1 MALID
6 VSELMLDPDFVM
18 TFTIYRRMASVNS
31 YGENVVSESS
41 VSSVGSIQAA
51 TAETA
56 KRLPN
61 GVQLSKFKTIFTKA
75 VIQADS
81 AGQYMDQ
88 IEWKSQ
94 RYNVFQV
101 TPWEDFGAG
110 WYMVDCELQKASL

>member
-1 MALID
+1 MARID
-6 VSELMLDPDFVM
+6 VSELMVDPDFIM
-18 TFTIYRRMASVNS
+18 NFTIIRRVPTINT
-31 YGENVVSESS
+31 YGENSLTETPVSA
-41 VSSVGSIQAA
+41 VGSIQAA

-56 KRLPN
+56 KRLPD

-75 VIQADS
+75 VILADS
-81 AGQYMDQ
+81 AGNYPDQ

>member
-1 MALID
+1 MARID
-6 VSELMLDPDFVM
+6 VSELMVDPDFIM
-18 TFTIYRRMASVNS
+18 NFTIIRRVPTINNF
-31 YGENVVSESS
+31 GENSLVETPVAA
-41 VSSVGSIQAA
+41 VGSIQAA
-51 TAETA
+51 TGETA

-61 GVQLSKFKTIFTKA
+61 GVQLSKFKTVFTKA

-81 AGQYMDQ
+81 SGKYVDQ
-88 IEWKSQ
+88 VEWKGQ